1 MMTYLKKENSKDLEN
16 LMKEIEGLK
25 DIMID
30 KIKS

>member
-1 MMTYLKKENSKDLEN
+1 MTYLKKENSKDLEN

-25 DIMID
+25 HIMID